1 MKELQDKTIA
11 HFKKHRSFWL
21 KAAYVLIGLILLVV
35 LTDGMLMPIWTRQGA
50 DTMVPNIV
58 GLDFEKAADSLKKSD
73 LIIERVGEKYD
84 PNFPEGTVIFQLPD
98 ADSRVKK
105 GRYVKVTLS
114 RGGET
119 VIVPKLAGQTL
130 RQAEL
135 TLGEWG
141 LKLGEITKTTV
152 DTLASS
158 TVIASYPQAGS
169 KVPAGMIV
177 NLVVNEKGE
186 VDSTE
191 VPEVIGKSLAE
202 GRRIL
207 ERKGLKIDKIKRRV
221 DEELL
226 PETIIAQSVAPGEKV
241 PLGTEID
248 LIISILE
255 E

>member
-1 MKELQDKTIA
+1 MTELQAETSTPSKPP
-11 HFKKHRSFWL
+11 KPLWL
-21 KAAYVLIGLILLVV
+21 KIAYVMGGLILLGV

-58 GLDFEKAADSLKKSD
+58 GLNYEKAADSLKSSD
-73 LIIERVGEKYD
+73 LKIEKVGEKYD
-84 PNFPEGTVIFQLPD
+84 PNYPEGTVIFQLPD

-119 VIVPKLAGQTL
+119 VIVPRLTGQTL
-130 RQAEL
+130 EQAGL
-135 TLGEWG
+135 TLSEWG
-141 LKLGEITKTTV
+141 LSLGEVTKTMV
-152 DTLASS
+152 DSLAPN
-158 TVIASYPQAGS
+158 TVITSYPQSGT

-191 VPEVIGKSLAE
+191 VPELIGRNLAE
-202 GRRIL
+202 ARRIL
-207 ERKGLKIDKIKRRV
+207 EKKGLRVDKIKRRV
-221 DEELL
+221 DEALL
-226 PETIIAQSVAPGEKV
+226 PETVIAQSVAPGEKV

>member
-1 MKELQDKTIA
+1 MKELQDKTVA
-11 HFKKHRSFWL
+11 HFKRHKSLWL
-21 KAAYVLIGLILLVV
+21 KSAYVIVGLILLGV

-58 GLDFEKAADSLKKSD
+58 GLDYEKAADSLQRSELK
-73 LIIERVGEKYD
+73 IEKIGEKYD
-84 PNFPEGTVIFQLPD
+84 PNSPEGTVIFQLPD

-119 VIVPKLAGQTL
+119 VIVPQLAGQTL
-130 RQAEL
+130 EQAEL
-135 TLGEWG
+135 TLSEWG
-141 LKLGEITKTTV
+141 LRLGEITRTMV
-152 DTLASS
+152 DTLTSN
-158 TVIASYPQAGS
+158 TVVTSYPQSGS

-186 VDSTE
+186 VDSTD
-191 VPEVIGKSLAE
+191 VPELIGRNLAE
-202 GRRIL
+202 ARRIL
-207 ERKGLKIDKIKRRV
+207 GKKGLRVDKIKRRV
-221 DEELL
+221 DEALL
-226 PETIIAQSVAPGEKV
+226 PETVIAQSIAPGEKV